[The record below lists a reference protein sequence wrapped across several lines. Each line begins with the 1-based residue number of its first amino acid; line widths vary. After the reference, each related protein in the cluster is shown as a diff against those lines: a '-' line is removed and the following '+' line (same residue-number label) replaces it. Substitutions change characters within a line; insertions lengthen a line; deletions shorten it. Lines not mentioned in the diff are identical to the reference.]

1 MSKMMVRVLCSAAVL
16 AILAVPAMAE
26 VQNVKL
32 DGQINI
38 RGFLRD
44 NYSTTGSG
52 GGRVV
57 NGFSDVESRDWYN
70 TVMQLGVAAD
80 LTDNVMAKIGILNER
95 DWQTTSTDSKTV
107 EVETAA
113 IIMKEVLYSPLTVKA
128 GRMPIQIADGLV
140 LGDGVT
146 NESTLGSDYSAK
158 RSFDTIHGILDFDP
172 LTLIAGTLKVADV
185 AQASMDDVD
194 GYLLDAIYKFGDG
207 KTVMDTY
214 VMQTHYNSPGDLT
227 GTGPTGV
234 SDKALDIYTVAGRLM
249 SEFMNGLMLDTTLA
263 VQFGDYQQ
271 KSGVASRDLKAW
283 AANFG
288 LSYMFDAEFAPKIGA
303 KYIYRS
309 GSNSTTGDYQG
320 WLPLF
325 TNQENGIIYN
335 PITNTNSLGISGSM
349 MPLDRLTLGLDL
361 WFYQLAKK
369 QDSAVTTSDKKA
381 AGSEVDMLFKY
392 AYTEDVTMGLS
403 LAYFMPGDYYRSGND
418 KSAKQIMA
426 ELGVRF

>member
-1 MSKMMVRVLCSAAVL
+1 MSKMMMRVLCSAAVL

-57 NGFSDVESRDWYN
+57 NGFTDVESRDRYN

-80 LTDNVMAKIGILNER
+80 LTDNVMAKIGLLNER
-95 DWQTTSTDSKTV
+95 DWQNASTDSKAV

-113 IIMKEVLYSPLTVKA
+113 IVMKEVLYSPLTVKA

-146 NESTLGSDYSAK
+146 NESLLGSDYSAK

-172 LTLIAGTLKVADV
+172 LTLIAGTLKIVDAG
-185 AQASMDDVD
+185 QNSTDDVD
-194 GYLLDAIYKFGDG
+194 GYLFDAIYKFGDG

-214 VMQTHYNSPGDLT
+214 VLQAHYNSPGT
-227 GTGPTGV
+227 FTGPSGA
-234 SDKALDIYTVAGRLM
+234 SDKALDIYTVAGRFM
-249 SEFMNGLMLDTTLA
+249 SEFMNGLMLDSTLG
-263 VQFGDYQQ
+263 VQFGDYEQRRGA
-271 KSGVASRDLKAW
+271 SSRDLKSW
-283 AANFG
+283 AANVG
-288 LSYMFDAEFAPKIGA
+288 LSYMFDAEFAPKLGA

-309 GSNSTTGDYQG
+309 GSNSATGDYKG

-325 TNQENGIIYN
+325 TNQVNGVIYN
-335 PITNTNSLGISGSM
+335 PITNTNSLGISGSI
-349 MPLDRLTLGLDL
+349 MPLDRLTLGLDVWL
-361 WFYQLAKK
+361 YRLAKK
-369 QDSAVTTSDKKA
+369 QDSTATTSDKKS

-403 LAYFMPGDYYRSGND
+403 LAYFMPGNYYRSGND